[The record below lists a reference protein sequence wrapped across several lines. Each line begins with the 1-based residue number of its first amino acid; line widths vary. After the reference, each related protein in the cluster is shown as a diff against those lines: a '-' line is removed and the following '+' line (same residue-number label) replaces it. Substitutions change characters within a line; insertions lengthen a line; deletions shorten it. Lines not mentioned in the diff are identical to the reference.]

1 MDAAGKLSEEIKMR
15 KLLAVA
21 LLVIVLLPAQAQKKV
36 EPRPNGG
43 SCNSSDKLEFNRLRF
58 AVINQEQ
65 QLWLWKHPTKTLPQN
80 PCLDADLK
88 ETCSAMKER

>member
-1 MDAAGKLSEEIKMR
+1 MAPQGRLGVDSEQCTERM
-15 KLLAVA
+15 VA
-21 LLVIVLLPAQAQKKV
+21 
-36 EPRPNGG
+36 NGR
-43 SCNSSDKLEFNRLRF
+43 S
-58 AVINQEQ
+58 QEQ